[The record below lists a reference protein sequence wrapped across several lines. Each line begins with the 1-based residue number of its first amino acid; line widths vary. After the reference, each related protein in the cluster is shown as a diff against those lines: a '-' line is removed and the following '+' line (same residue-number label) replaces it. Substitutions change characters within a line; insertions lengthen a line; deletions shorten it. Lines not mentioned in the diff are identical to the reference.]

1 MTFPTCCKWLTL
13 DLQGRPTWLVS
24 FVPHQNRRGR
34 MGNMGTGLNIGLIQS
49 LHDKSSTKID
59 VKNNLSGILSFSFST
74 SFPER
79 DQQSFKKT
87 SRKLPF
93 STCSFGAKAGFQLRC
108 HPGRGRSAEG
118 LKG

>member
-1 MTFPTCCKWLTL
+1 
-13 DLQGRPTWLVS
+13 
-24 FVPHQNRRGR
+24 

-93 STCSFGAKAGFQLRC
+93 STCSFGALGFRC
-108 HPGRGRSAEG
+108 DVIQAEG
-118 LKG
+118 DQLKG